1 MIACF
6 AAVLISFANLF
17 LFPKMDAPTLGE
29 MGSSSPS
36 RRLVSALWMSQAT
49 RKESNR
55 FWFADHTE
63 LRGYEAKDQVVLFV
77 APKVLIMKQWHW
89 KVSVLNAM
97 HL

>member
-1 MIACF
+1 
-6 AAVLISFANLF
+6 
-17 LFPKMDAPTLGE
+17 MDVPTLRE
-29 MGSSSPS
+29 MGPNSPP

-63 LRGYEAKDQVVLFV
+63 LQGYEAKDRGRLVFSTQGIDNE
-77 APKVLIMKQWHW
+77 AWHW
-89 KVSVLNAM
+89 KVSVRNAM